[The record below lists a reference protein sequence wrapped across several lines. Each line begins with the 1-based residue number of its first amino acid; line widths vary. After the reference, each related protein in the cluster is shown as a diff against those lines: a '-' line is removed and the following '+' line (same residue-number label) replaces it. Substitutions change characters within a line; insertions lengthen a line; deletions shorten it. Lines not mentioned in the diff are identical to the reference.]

1 VLVLQLLLYKL
12 SQFLF
17 NKKLLLEGYPDGFTG
32 SHLYLKLF
40 QLFSQLFLIAN
51 ALYFSGSIACEV
63 LTSNPRVMGMMISDG
78 FLHFEYFSLVTGFL
92 KPSDSFLIN
101 TKSFLVLLDVLHNF
115 QIKLVLE

>member
-1 VLVLQLLLYKL
+1 
-12 SQFLF
+12 
-17 NKKLLLEGYPDGFTG
+17 
-32 SHLYLKLF
+32 
-40 QLFSQLFLIAN
+40 
-51 ALYFSGSIACEV
+51 
-63 LTSNPRVMGMMISDG
+63 MGMMISDG